1 MNRSTVILL
10 VLFGTVLP
18 VGCGGKADP
27 EASTNSIASNRS
39 TPVSTNASSVP
50 PNEIVAMFSDSIRRG
65 DKETTIK
72 LITLAAREEIQR
84 RGMTIDPPGSPE
96 ASYKIGEVRF
106 LDQDR
111 DAAYVESVWI
121 EPGTNGQPNIETEVV
136 WAVQLEPEGWRI
148 SGLAID
154 GGPNEQP
161 TLVDFENLEV
171 DSSESSKGP
180 MNNRVASEATA
191 PAQSPTGF
199 QVPATTPASNNG
211 TAAVAAPTVPAANN
225 NAPVTV
231 PPGFTMPEISAP
243 QISAPPNAQF
253 R

>member
-1 MNRSTVILL
+1 MNRSIAI
-10 VLFGTVLP
+10 VLMLIGTGMP

-27 EASTNSIASNRS
+27 EGTSNATASNRS
-39 TPVSTNASSVP
+39 TPVSTGASTVP

-96 ASYKIGEVRF
+96 SSYKIGEVRF

-111 DAAYVESVWI
+111 DAAYVESIWI
-121 EPGTNGQPNIETEVV
+121 EPGTNGQPNVETEVV

-154 GGPNEQP
+154 MGPNEQP

-171 DSSESSKGP
+171 DSKDTSAGP
-180 MNNRVASEATA
+180 MNNRVAGEAVPNA
-191 PAQSPTGF
+191 SALQAPTGF
-199 QVPATTPASNNG
+199 QAPSTGPVASPASAAATNPPPQAPEANG
-211 TAAVAAPTVPAANN
+211 FSMPA
-225 NAPVTV
+225 
-231 PPGFTMPEISAP
+231 ISAP
-243 QISAPPNAQF
+243 QISQPPNTQF

>member
-1 MNRSTVILL
+1 MKRSIGTLLIL
-10 VLFGTVLP
+10 VGTALP
-18 VGCGGKADP
+18 LGCGGQADP
-27 EASTNSIASNRS
+27 NGGG
-39 TPVSTNASSVP
+39 SSALATRATSATSSSVVP

-96 ASYKIGEVRF
+96 ASYKIGEVKF

-111 DAAYVESVWI
+111 DAAYVESFWI
-121 EPGTNGQPNIETEVV
+121 EPGVNGQPNQQTEVV

-154 GGPNEQP
+154 NGPNEEP
-161 TLVDFENLEV
+161 TLVDFENLEI
-171 DSSESSKGP
+171 SSVNEGTS
-180 MNNRVASEATA
+180 VANT
-191 PAQSPTGF
+191 PAIN
-199 QVPATTPASNNG
+199 APASNG
-211 TAAVAAPTVPAANN
+211 GVAATTVSNSTGLQQPPANGLQLPP
-225 NAPVTV
+225 NATATPS
-231 PPGFTMPEISAP
+231 PNGFTMPELSAP
-243 QISAPPNAQF
+243 QISQPPNTQF

>member
-1 MNRSTVILL
+1 MNRSIAILL
-10 VLFGTVLP
+10 VLIGTVLP

-27 EASTNSIASNRS
+27 EGASSATASNRS
-39 TPVSTNASSVP
+39 TPVSTGASTVP

-96 ASYKIGEVRF
+96 SSYKIGEVRF

-111 DAAYVESVWI
+111 DAAYVESIWI
-121 EPGTNGQPNIETEVV
+121 EPGTNGQPNVETEVV

-154 GGPNEQP
+154 MGPNEQP

-171 DSSESSKGP
+171 DTKETSAGP
-180 MNNRVASEATA
+180 MSNRVAGETGSNPSATMPQAPNGFQAPSDASVSSTSNTTTATPAPQQAPEATGF
-191 PAQSPTGF
+191 SMPT
-199 QVPATTPASNNG
+199 
-211 TAAVAAPTVPAANN
+211 
-225 NAPVTV
+225 
-231 PPGFTMPEISAP
+231 ISAP
-243 QISAPPNAQF
+243 QISQPPNAQF

>member
-1 MNRSTVILL
+1 MNRSIGILL
-10 VLFGTVLP
+10 VLVGTILP

-27 EASTNSIASNRS
+27 DGLANTTASNRS
-39 TPVSTNASSVP
+39 TPVSTAAGTVP

-121 EPGTNGQPNIETEVV
+121 EPGTNGQPNVETEVV

-154 GGPNEQP
+154 MGPNAQP

-171 DSSESSKGP
+171 DATESAAGP
-180 MNNRVASEATA
+180 MSNRVADGVAPASPASPVMSTGFQA
-191 PAQSPTGF
+191 PAQTAGPLASS
-199 QVPATTPASNNG
+199 QNNAATP
-211 TAAVAAPTVPAANN
+211 VAAPTAFSMPDIQ
-225 NAPVTV
+225 APN
-231 PPGFTMPEISAP
+231 IQAP
-243 QISAPPNAQF
+243 QISQPPNTQF

>member
-1 MNRSTVILL
+1 MLI
-10 VLFGTVLP
+10 GTTFA

-27 EASTNSIASNRS
+27 EGTSNAAASNR
-39 TPVSTNASSVP
+39 TKAVSTGANTVP

-65 DKETTIK
+65 DKEATIK

-96 ASYKIGEVRF
+96 SSYKIGEVRF

-111 DAAYVESVWI
+111 DAAYVESIWI
-121 EPGTNGQPNIETEVV
+121 EPGTNGQPNVETEVV

-154 GGPNEQP
+154 MGPNEQP

-171 DSSESSKGP
+171 DSKETSTGP
-180 MNNRVASEATA
+180 MSNRVAGDTA
-191 PAQSPTGF
+191 PSSSALQAPTGF
-199 QVPATTPASNNG
+199 QAPSTGPVANPVSAATTAPAPQ
-211 TAAVAAPTVPAANN
+211 APEASGFSMPA
-225 NAPVTV
+225 
-231 PPGFTMPEISAP
+231 ISAP
-243 QISAPPNAQF
+243 QISQPPNAQF